1 MQLAALRYVA
11 VEGTNVSVNVAS
23 AAEAK
28 AALKE
33 LRHKRKEMMFLKRA
47 LQKELKSASRKPKK
61 PKESRFAIV
70 RWYRGAKSL
79 AGSVRRASNAPVVR
93 TVQAI
98 QNDIAASDETIF
110 SIDSCIIQ
118 VEGKLLHLT

>member
-11 VEGTNVSVNVAS
+11 VEGTNVSVNVTS

-33 LRHKRKEMMFLKRA
+33 LKHKRKEVLFLKRA
-47 LQKELKSASRKPKK
+47 LQRELKSASRKAK
-61 PKESRFAIV
+61 PAPRSQYALV
-70 RWYRGAKSL
+70 RWYKSAKSL
-79 AGSVRRASNAPVVR
+79 AGSMRRASNAVPVR
-93 TVQAI
+93 TVQVI
-98 QNDIAASDETIF
+98 QQDIVASDDTIF

>member
-1 MQLAALRYVA
+1 MQLATLRFVN
-11 VEGTNVSVNVAS
+11 VEGTRVSVNVSS
-23 AAEAK
+23 AVEAK

-33 LRHKRKEMMFLKRA
+33 LKHKRKEVMFLKRA
-47 LQKELKSASRKPKK
+47 LQRELKSASRKVK
-61 PKESRFAIV
+61 PPPQPRFALV
-70 RWYRGAKSL
+70 RWYRSAKSL
-79 AGSVRRASNAPVVR
+79 MAPPKPVAPVR

-98 QNDIAASDETIF
+98 QHDIHASDETIF

>member
-1 MQLAALRYVA
+1 MQLATLRYVA
-11 VEGTNVSVNVAS
+11 VEGTKVSVNVTS
-23 AAEAK
+23 AAQAK

-33 LRHKRKEMMFLKRA
+33 LRHKRKEVQFLKRA

-61 PKESRFAIV
+61 PKASQFAIV
-70 RWYRGAKSL
+70 RWYRSAKSL
-79 AGSVRRASNAPVVR
+79 AGSMRRTASAPAVR

-98 QNDIAASDETIF
+98 QQDIHASDETIF